1 MVVTYLQCVV
11 KYRSNVPTEEAKAAL
26 STDLQLVSPSPEIID
41 KTIIFITM
49 NQLFKVM
56 MTKTHFGEKVQQL

>member
-11 KYRSNVPTEEAKAAL
+11 EYRSNVPTEEAKAAL
-26 STDLQLVSPSPEIID
+26 STDLVSPSPEIID
-41 KTIIFITM
+41 DKTVIFITM

-56 MTKTHFGEKVQQL
+56 MTKTHFGPT